1 MTDHAKLV
9 LQSLAEVYP
18 NGDYALSLLNK
29 AGASCVP
36 CINAALGELEDAH
49 LIEPSVSRYV
59 GSIPRKHWRLTL
71 AGYNLALRA
80 NPQPIHR

>member
-1 MTDHAKLV
+1 MTDQAKLV
-9 LQSLAEVYP
+9 LQALAEVYP

-29 AGASCVP
+29 AGANCVP
-36 CINAALGELEDAH
+36 CINAALSELEEHH
-49 LIEPSVSRYV
+49 LAEPSVPRYA

-71 AGYNLALRA
+71 AGYNLALRR